1 MPQTKVKQTSNPHK
15 AHTGLGEANKC
26 IKSIEVVEGTE
37 MGLGLWDVWV
47 GPEESGI
54 GKPEIKS
61 DKSKLDVCAPAV
73 NTYRN

>member
-1 MPQTKVKQTSNPHK
+1 
-15 AHTGLGEANKC
+15 
-26 IKSIEVVEGTE
+26 

-47 GPEESGI
+47 SPEESGI
-54 GKPEIKS
+54 GMPEIKS